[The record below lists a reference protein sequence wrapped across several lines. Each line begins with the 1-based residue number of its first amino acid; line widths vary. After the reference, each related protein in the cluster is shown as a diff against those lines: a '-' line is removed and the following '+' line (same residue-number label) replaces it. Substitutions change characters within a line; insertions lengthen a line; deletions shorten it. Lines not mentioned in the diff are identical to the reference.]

1 MNGGEF
7 MKIRENPFHQ
17 MLTDGTLGLWFCTV
31 LFATFVYI
39 SNPSGFAVAQT
50 SDNSRSSSIEEDN
63 TVITTS
69 LEAISNILKA
79 QFAIRDQ
86 IKILRESIESA
97 GSDVEKTELG
107 EKLKTLNAETLKLD
121 QRIVSLATGV
131 SQSDINP
138 SNEQFDLQRELEQL
152 IRPFV
157 WILKSATENA
167 RQIEQLKRTVLAAT
181 KQQKLATEAIA
192 RLDRMMEQAA
202 ANPTLTDRLKDISRD
217 WVNRQTNARDLA
229 ATASQQLQ
237 TRLSKRTDAGETT
250 KEAFTSFFNNRGRN
264 LVYGILGFAVTI
276 LIMRLI
282 RRAAM
287 RLIGSPRNRSF
298 PVRIS
303 ALIYDIATLATAFGT
318 TLAIFNAYNDWLLT
332 GFMLLVFIALG
343 WFTLRSLPSLFEQ
356 ITLLL
361 NLGAVQEGERLVING
376 VPWRVAKLDLYTT
389 LENKSLRGG
398 SFTVPVR
405 ELRGQHS
412 REVDNN
418 EEWFPSEEG
427 DWVVLENGLWAEVVL
442 QSPEAVH
449 LREEGGATFY
459 YPVQSFLEQN
469 PKNLADGYR
478 VTVEFGIDY
487 SHQEIATKE
496 IPVALKADLENKL
509 ADLVDKEHLRG
520 VYVTLFRAGESSLDY
535 EIEADI
541 GPNCGHLY
549 EPIEH
554 AIARFAVECC
564 TQNKWNIPFPQLT
577 VHKS

>member
-1 MNGGEF
+1 MTEPAQMKPVDRRKPVTGTPGRYAGFLMAVCVMLMMAVWTAPHRALGQETGGD
-7 MKIRENPFHQ
+7 R
-17 MLTDGTLGLWFCTV
+17 
-31 LFATFVYI
+31 
-39 SNPSGFAVAQT
+39 VAPANDET
-50 SDNSRSSSIEEDN
+50 AILA
-63 TVITTS
+63 TS
-69 LEAISNILKA
+69 LEAITNILKA
-79 QFAIRDQ
+79 QAAIKEQ
-86 IKILRESIESA
+86 IEAVRNSIDAA
-97 GSDVEKTELG
+97 GSEVEKTELG
-107 EKLKTLNAETLKLD
+107 EQLKGLNAESGLLD
-121 QRIVSLATGV
+121 QRIVSLATGI

-138 SNEQFDLQRELEQL
+138 SNEQFDLQQELEQL

-181 KQQKLATEAIA
+181 KEEKQAAEA
-192 RLDRMMEQAA
+192 LDRLARMIDQAGD
-202 ANPTLTDRLKDISRD
+202 NPSLTDRLRAISDD
-217 WVNRQTNARDLA
+217 WAQRQTNAKDLA
-229 ATASQQLQ
+229 TTAGQQLQ
-237 TRLSKRTDAGETT
+237 IRLSKRTDVGETT
-250 KEAFTSFFNNRGRN
+250 REAFTSFFNNRGRN
-264 LVYGILGFAVTI
+264 LVYGILGFAVAI

-282 RRAAM
+282 RRGIM

-298 PVRIS
+298 PVRIG
-303 ALIYDIATLATAFGT
+303 ALIYDFATLATAFGT

-412 REVDNN
+412 REIDQN

-478 VTVEFGIDY
+478 VTIEFGVDY
-487 SHQEIATKE
+487 AHQAIAAKE
-496 IPVALKADLENKL
+496 IPETMQAYLEKEL
-509 ADLVDKEHLRG
+509 ATVIDPDHLHG
-520 VYVTLFRAGESSLDY
+520 VYVTLFRAGESSLDF
-535 EIEADI
+535 EIEADV
-541 GPNCGHLY
+541 GPGWGHLY
-549 EPIEH
+549 EPLEH
-554 AIARFAVECC
+554 AMARFAVECC
-564 TQNKWNIPFPQLT
+564 THNNWSIPFPQLT